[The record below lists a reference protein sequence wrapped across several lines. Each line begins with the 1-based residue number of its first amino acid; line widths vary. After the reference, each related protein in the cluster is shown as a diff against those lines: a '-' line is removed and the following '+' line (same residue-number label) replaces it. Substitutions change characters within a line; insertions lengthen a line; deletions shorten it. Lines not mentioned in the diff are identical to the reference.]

1 MTANQNQSRTDTDVT
16 INREGHSNKYE
27 DCITGGQLAKY
38 KYERYLKD
46 PHWTLVM
53 KTTISEIKI
62 TLNGF
67 NHKLDIA
74 G

>member
-46 PHWTLVM
+46 PH
-53 KTTISEIKI
+53 
-62 TLNGF
+62 
-67 NHKLDIA
+67 
-74 G
+74 